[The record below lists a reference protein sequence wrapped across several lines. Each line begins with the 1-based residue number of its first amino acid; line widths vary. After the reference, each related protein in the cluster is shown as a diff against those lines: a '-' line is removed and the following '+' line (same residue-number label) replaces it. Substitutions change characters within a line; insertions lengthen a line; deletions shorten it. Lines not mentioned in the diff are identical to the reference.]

1 MQHKVKRVYLPRIKI
16 FATAIL
22 AALFVIIATKAVVW
36 GIHFRQQTGLSPGV
50 ILRLLL
56 DNGAKLAEA
65 DGRTNILVLGIAGGT
80 HDGADLTDTIM
91 VLSPNWS
98 RHSMGLISVPRDIWS
113 NTLKDKVNSAYHYG
127 EEKKKGGG
135 IVLAKAIIED
145 VIGIPVHYGLVI
157 DFSGF
162 RNVID
167 LVGGIPVNVT
177 SGFVDLEFPIA
188 GREDDLCSG
197 DPQLACRYEVLRF
210 EAGRQTMDGERAL
223 KYVRSRHA
231 EGDEGSDFARSRR
244 QQDVLLA
251 LKTKLVD
258 PRVWLFQH
266 PFILYRALDNATH
279 TDMNIGELMTVGKLL
294 VAIPEVQIHKVS
306 IEPLL
311 TNPPLWLYGRYVLV
325 PKEDFAAIHAFI
337 NSGLK

>member
-1 MQHKVKRVYLPRIKI
+1 MQPKIKRIYLPRIKI
-16 FATAIL
+16 FATVIL
-22 AALFVIIATKAVVW
+22 VALFIIIANKAVAW
-36 GIHFRQQTGLSPGV
+36 GIHFRRQTGLSSGV

-56 DNGAKLAEA
+56 DNGAKMVEA
-65 DGRTNILVLGIAGGT
+65 DGRTNILILGIAGGN
-80 HDGADLTDTIM
+80 HDGSDLTDTIM
-91 VLSPNWS
+91 VLSLNWS

-113 NTLKDKVNSAYHYG
+113 DTLKDKVNSAYHYG

-135 IVLAKAIIED
+135 IILAKVIIED
-145 VIGIPVHYGLVI
+145 VVGIPIHYGLVI

-177 SGFVDLEFPIA
+177 SGFVDQEFPIA
-188 GREDDLCSG
+188 GREDDPCGG
-197 DPQLACRYEVLRF
+197 DLQLACRYEALRF
-210 EAGRQTMDGERAL
+210 EAGRQNMDGERAL

-251 LKTKLVD
+251 LKAKLID
-258 PRVWLFQH
+258 PRVWLFQR
-266 PFILYRALDNATH
+266 PFALYQALDNATD

-294 VAIPEVQIHKVS
+294 VTIPEVKIHKIS
-306 IEPLL
+306 IESLL
-311 TNPPLWLYGRYVLV
+311 TNPPLWLYGRYALV
-325 PKEDFAAIHAFI
+325 PKEDFATVHAFI
-337 NSGLK
+337 NSELK